1 MYNVYNPT
9 CSPSCLVSNDNLM
22 HATRTQYSLL
32 NGTHRVSVSH
42 RSTLHTHGPSQKGGK
57 TTTLK
62 YPSSPQRTSPLNI
75 YSPATPTIPSIFP
88 FPPRPT
94 LASPRA
100 EDAPP
105 SRLVASPPPFP
116 SARPTRSSLRRRQ
129 GLLPHHIR
137 ARRSHVAHG
146 HTINW
151 FNLK

>member
-22 HATRTQYSLL
+22 HATRTQYPLL

-42 RSTLHTHGPSQKGGK
+42 RSTLHAWSIADGEKK

-75 YSPATPTIPSIFP
+75 YSSATPTIPSIFP
-88 FPPRPT
+88 FPHTSIVP
-94 LASPRA
+94 SPRA

-105 SRLVASPPPFP
+105 SRRLASPRLLPTPPPRVTPAPHP
-116 SARPTRSSLRRRQ
+116 SASQPRRPR
-129 GLLPHHIR
+129 P
-137 ARRSHVAHG
+137 
-146 HTINW
+146 W
-151 FNLK
+151 